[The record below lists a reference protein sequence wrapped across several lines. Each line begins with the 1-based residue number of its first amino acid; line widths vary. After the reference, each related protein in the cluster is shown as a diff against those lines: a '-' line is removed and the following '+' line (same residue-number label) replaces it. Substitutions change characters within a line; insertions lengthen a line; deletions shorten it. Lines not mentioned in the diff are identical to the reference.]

1 VDLVWRQDQAQ
12 TGRGRRAAARR
23 GTFPGVAGF
32 GYELPDLFGSRPPG
46 TRGQTRIYCSP
57 EHRKQ
62 AELDARRQRRLETFE
77 AAIGDVPTRDE
88 VLGLL
93 WAAARTGSVLA
104 DKTLLEELGRD
115 GEGAPSGVIDELAS
129 KRSKPA
135 AIG

>member
-1 VDLVWRQDQAQ
+1 
-12 TGRGRRAAARR
+12 
-23 GTFPGVAGF
+23 
-32 GYELPDLFGSRPPG
+32 
-46 TRGQTRIYCSP
+46 
-57 EHRKQ
+57 
-62 AELDARRQRRLETFE
+62 LETFE

-104 DKTLLEELGRD
+104 AKTLLEELGRD